1 MAGGSPAEGK
11 KKAMKENRNRFSEE
25 ETRVF
30 APSEKIGIVATIPQ
44 EGPPHITLLTSI
56 MAASPDKAV
65 IGEFCRGESK
75 SNMVARPTV
84 AFAVVTLDKRLWRGR
99 ARWTHLVKEGPEYD
113 TYNNQ
118 PMFRYNTYFG
128 INTVHCLDLIEIGGG
143 TPLPMGTIVFSALL
157 TKLAKNGAARP
168 GTEPILTHF
177 SESLF
182 NRLDSLS
189 FLSYIDDDGIP
200 VIIPVVQCQ
209 AADSGRLAFHPG
221 VFGKELSELTP
232 GMSISVFCV
241 SMQMESVLTCGVF
254 EGFYRHRG
262 IRLGLMDIGR
272 VYNSMP
278 SNHGWIYPEK
288 PLEPVINF

>member
-1 MAGGSPAEGK
+1 
-11 KKAMKENRNRFSEE
+11 MKEKRNRFSEE
-25 ETRVF
+25 ETRAF
-30 APSEKIGIVATIPQ
+30 APSEKIGIVATIPE

-75 SNMVARPTV
+75 FNMAARPAV

-99 ARWTHLVKEGPEYD
+99 ARWTHLMKEGPEYD
-113 TYNNQ
+113 IYNNQ

-128 INTVHCLDLIEIGGG
+128 INTVHYLDLVEIGGG
-143 TPLPMGTIVFSALL
+143 NPLPMAPIVLSALL
-157 TKLAKNGAARP
+157 TKLAKKGAGRA
-168 GTEPILTHF
+168 GTERILTHF
-177 SESLF
+177 SEGLF

-189 FLSYIDDDGIP
+189 FLSYIGDDGFP
-200 VIIPVVQCQ
+200 VILPVVQCQ
-209 AADSGRLAFHPG
+209 AADSGRLVFHPG
-221 VFGKELSELTP
+221 AFGKELAELTP
-232 GMSISVFCV
+232 GMNISVFCV
-241 SMQMESVLTCGVF
+241 SMQMESVLACGVF
-254 EGFYRHRG
+254 EGFHRHRG

-288 PLEPVINF
+288 PLEPVVDF